1 MNLKLALLSDVHG
14 NYLALQK
21 VLEDLD
27 NDDHHIVCLGDVA
40 WGGPQPVEVIARL
53 RKLACP
59 VVMGNT
65 DEVLIGKRKE
75 NLKRPDARKLTQ
87 IGEWCKSTLSPSDL
101 AFIKS
106 FKETVNIK
114 VGYEE
119 MLCYHGSPRSNI
131 EGIFSIT
138 DDKKLSTMIASHP
151 ERLLAGGHTHIQ
163 MVRRFR
169 DRLIINPGSVGLPF
183 EIAGEKGSRNPAR
196 AEYATI
202 NYEGGNLSVN
212 LKRVEYDV
220 SELKETVYE
229 SKFPHKEWWIRDW
242 K

>member
-1 MNLKLALLSDVHG
+1 MKLALLSDIHG
-14 NYLALQK
+14 NHLALQK
-21 VLEDLD
+21 VLEDLGG
-27 NDDHHIVCLGDVA
+27 DDHRIVCLGDVA

-75 NLKRPDARKLTQ
+75 NLQRPDARKLTE
-87 IGEWCKSTLSPSDL
+87 IGKWCKSTLSPSDV

-106 FKETVNIK
+106 FKETVNLK
-114 VGYEE
+114 VGDEE
-119 MLCYHGSPRSNI
+119 MLCYHGSPRSNM
-131 EGIFSIT
+131 ESIFSIS
-138 DDKKLSTMIASHP
+138 DDTELDTMIANRP
-151 ERLLAGGHTHIQ
+151 ERFLAGGHTHIQ

-169 DRLIINPGSVGLPF
+169 DKLIINPGSVGLPF
-183 EIAGEKGSRNPAR
+183 ENAGKKGSRNPAW

-202 NYEGGNLSVN
+202 NYEDGNLSIN

-220 SELKETVYE
+220 SELKEAVYE
-229 SKFPHKEWWIRDW
+229 SKFPHKDWWIRDW